1 MTLSA
6 PEDRIII
13 GIDPGTAKMG
23 CCILKFGKKK
33 TKGVNS
39 VRNGTSKYYLELIE
53 SQVFTTTPDLA
64 LPMRLKILYNNITQM
79 VKKHNPDTMSIERI
93 FFNTNAKTAIN
104 VGQARGVA
112 LLVAGQK
119 NLEVFE
125 YTALEAK
132 MVLTGY
138 GRSDKKQMQEAVKKL
153 LNLPEQIK
161 SDDANDAV
169 AIALCHVKK
178 FYAVTKAR

>member
-1 MTLSA
+1 MTQNLLT
-6 PEDRIII
+6 EKIIL

-23 CCILKFGKKK
+23 YSLLKFGSKSNKKF
-33 TKGVNS
+33 
-39 VRNGTSKYYLELIE
+39 YLELIT
-53 SQVFTTTPDLA
+53 SQVIQTSPELN
-64 LPMRLKILYNNITQM
+64 LPRRLKILYNTLTQL
-79 VKKHNPDTMSIERI
+79 VKIYKPDTMSVERI

-112 LLVAGQK
+112 LLVAAQK
-119 NLEVFE
+119 NLDVFE

-138 GRSDKKQMQEAVKKL
+138 GRSDKKQMQEAVQKTLKL
-153 LNLPEQIK
+153 KEKIK

-178 FYAVTKAR
+178 FYEIGKAR